1 MFKSLKTSLRT
12 IAIVVA
18 VVCLGLLAHGGVL
31 GSDMMN
37 KLGVLDFDGLF
48 AKLVPI
54 GVNLLMAALFLSVSY
69 LFYKPLRTALTK
81 TLDRTSAT
89 DRGKL
94 LLMRTMKL
102 GYWAITVFVVATVVA
117 PEILSKMFLGASIMS
132 AAFALSLQGVASDLW
147 CGIFIQVTRRYQVGD
162 QVEVIGMEKVKGKI
176 MDVGYVSTVVKVA
189 DGLVSV
195 PNREMW
201 AKPTKI
207 TQEEKKSLLILP
219 DGFKDARKQKD

>member
-12 IAIVVA
+12 IALLVA

-31 GSDMMN
+31 SSDMMN
-37 KLGVLDFDGLF
+37 KLGVLDFEGLYG
-48 AKLVPI
+48 KLVPI
-54 GVNLLMAALFLSVSY
+54 GVNILMAALFLSVSY
-69 LFYKPLRTALTK
+69 LFYKPLRTALAK

-102 GYWAITVFVVATVVA
+102 SYWAITVFVVATVVA

-162 QVEVIGMEKVKGKI
+162 MVEVIGMEKVKGKI

-201 AKPTKI
+201 VKPTKI
-207 TQEEKKSLLILP
+207 SQEEKKSLLILP
-219 DGFKDARKQKD
+219 DGFKDERKKKD